1 MFRKIILASQSPR
14 RKKLLEQIGLDFEIK
29 ASKYEE
35 DMNAKKDPQEL
46 VQFLALNKA
55 QNLTKNYQDAI
66 IIGADTV
73 VVYQNNII
81 GKPKNIEEA
90 RKTLNDFS
98 DQEHEVITGFAI
110 IDTKL
115 DKFISGFDSAQV
127 KFRKLDQKE
136 IEDYIQTGEPLDKAG
151 SYGIQSKGATLIESI
166 KGDYFSVVGLP
177 LTKIYLSLK
186 ELNVD
191 LK

>member
-55 QNLTKNYQDAI
+55 QNLAKNYQDAI